1 MSKKSKQSGPQVTT
15 LAATTLANPNSSATA
30 KALAGSVISQANT
43 GKQSGAAMESKASMV
58 LQSEKF
64 SVDTKSLA
72 GSVLS
77 QSRKP
82 K

>member
-1 MSKKSKQSGPQVTT
+1 MSKNSKLSGPKATT
-15 LAATTLANPNSSATA
+15 LAATTLANPNASATA
-30 KALAGSVISQANT
+30 KSLAGSVVAQAHT
-43 GKQSGAAMESKASMV
+43 GKQSGTAIESKASMV

-64 SVDTKSLA
+64 SQETKSLA

-77 QSRKP
+77 QSRKG

>member
-1 MSKKSKQSGPQVTT
+1 MSKNSKQSGPQTT
-15 LAATTLANPNSSATA
+15 SLAAATLTNPNASATA
-30 KALAGSVISQANT
+30 KSLAGSVVSQAHT
-43 GKQSGAAMESKASMV
+43 GKQSGTAMESKASMV

-64 SVDTKSLA
+64 NADTKSLA

-77 QSRKP
+77 QSRKT

>member
-1 MSKKSKQSGPQVTT
+1 MSKNSKQSGAKVTP
-15 LAATTLANPNSSATA
+15 LAASTLANPNASATA
-30 KALAGSVISQANT
+30 KSLAGSVVSQAHT
-43 GKQSGAAMESKASMV
+43 GKQSGTAIESKASMV

-64 SVDTKSLA
+64 SKETKSLA

-77 QSRKP
+77 QSRKQ